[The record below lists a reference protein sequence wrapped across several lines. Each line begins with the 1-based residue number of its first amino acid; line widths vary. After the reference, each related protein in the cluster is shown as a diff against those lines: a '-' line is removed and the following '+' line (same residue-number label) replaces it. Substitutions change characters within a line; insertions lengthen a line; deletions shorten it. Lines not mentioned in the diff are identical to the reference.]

1 MFSRKAKYFMEL
13 AKNNSLNDA
22 ANSIYI
28 TPSAMSQGLSS
39 FEKNMGHKLLEKK
52 SKLQLSK
59 KGIELFDLVKPH
71 YDAINIILN
80 EFKKAAHTHPATIL
94 IDSFPYAQL
103 TDIYHNKNIR
113 INLECRHSRNIA
125 TDLES
130 GCYLAVISPLN
141 IELKNTN
148 ISKIDLQ
155 EEKIGVLI
163 HKDIVDCNLEIKEI
177 MSNTNLIHTTSSLE
191 NSIMKKLISRLRL
204 NGINS
209 TAISANEIEVL
220 YMLKEKI
227 GYSIVSECFFIKNRD
242 IMKDLYFTREPFNLT
257 LNRKM
262 YFPEENR
269 TTLQLILSI

>member
-1 MFSRKAKYFMEL
+1 M
-13 AKNNSLNDA
+13 
-22 ANSIYI
+22 
-28 TPSAMSQGLSS
+28 
-39 FEKNMGHKLLEKK
+39 
-52 SKLQLSK
+52 
-59 KGIELFDLVKPH
+59 
-71 YDAINIILN
+71 
-80 EFKKAAHTHPATIL
+80 
-94 IDSFPYAQL
+94 
-103 TDIYHNKNIR
+103 
-113 INLECRHSRNIA
+113 ECRHSRNIA

>member
-1 MFSRKAKYFMEL
+1 M
-13 AKNNSLNDA
+13 
-22 ANSIYI
+22 
-28 TPSAMSQGLSS
+28 
-39 FEKNMGHKLLEKK
+39 
-52 SKLQLSK
+52 
-59 KGIELFDLVKPH
+59 
-71 YDAINIILN
+71 
-80 EFKKAAHTHPATIL
+80 
-94 IDSFPYAQL
+94 
-103 TDIYHNKNIR
+103 
-113 INLECRHSRNIA
+113 ECRHSRNIA

-269 TTLQLILSI
+269 TALQLILSI

>member
-1 MFSRKAKYFMEL
+1 M
-13 AKNNSLNDA
+13 
-22 ANSIYI
+22 
-28 TPSAMSQGLSS
+28 
-39 FEKNMGHKLLEKK
+39 
-52 SKLQLSK
+52 
-59 KGIELFDLVKPH
+59 
-71 YDAINIILN
+71 
-80 EFKKAAHTHPATIL
+80 
-94 IDSFPYAQL
+94 
-103 TDIYHNKNIR
+103 
-113 INLECRHSRNIA
+113 ECRHSRNIA

-163 HKDIVDCNLEIKEI
+163 HKDIIDCNLEIKEI

-220 YMLKEKI
+220 YMLKEKV

-262 YFPEENR
+262 YFPEESR